1 MLIAA
6 PDKKRLQGGA
16 MNIVPL
22 PQKSVGVRLKLVL
35 FVFIGLMLMYVL
47 FHTEHFLI
55 DSADPSWPHYY
66 NIGRWL
72 LPHGLIG
79 ALALVLS
86 FMQFSSH
93 LRTRYTQFHR
103 LCGRIYITSVCIVAP
118 IGAYISVLD
127 ESIGYTPSFMVAST
141 ILAVLWMFATLMAF
155 WQIRAGRVEQH
166 RQWMTRSLTT
176 ALVFLEVR
184 VVGGLS
190 GWEDTPA
197 SDTVV
202 IWACVALAYPFADT
216 ALQIEDFL
224 RSRAKPERLG
234 RS

>member
-1 MLIAA
+1 MST
-6 PDKKRLQGGA
+6 
-16 MNIVPL
+16 VPL
-22 PQKSVGVRLKLVL
+22 PQKTPGIRLKHVL
-35 FVFIGLMLMYVL
+35 FIFIGLMLAYVL

-55 DSADPSWPHYY
+55 DSDDPSWPHYHA
-66 NIGRWL
+66 IGRWL

-79 ALALVLS
+79 ALVLILS
-86 FMQFSSH
+86 FMQFSSR

-103 LCGRIYITSVCIVAP
+103 ACGRTYITAVCVVAP
-118 IGAYISVLD
+118 LGAYISVLD
-127 ESIGYTPSFMVAST
+127 KGIGYTASFVVAST

-155 WQIRAGRVEQH
+155 WHIRSRRVEYH
-166 RQWMTRSLTT
+166 RQWMTRSLAT
-176 ALVFLEVR
+176 ALVFLEIR

-202 IWACVALAYPFADT
+202 VWACVALAYPLADT

-224 RSRAKPERLG
+224 RSRAKRELFP